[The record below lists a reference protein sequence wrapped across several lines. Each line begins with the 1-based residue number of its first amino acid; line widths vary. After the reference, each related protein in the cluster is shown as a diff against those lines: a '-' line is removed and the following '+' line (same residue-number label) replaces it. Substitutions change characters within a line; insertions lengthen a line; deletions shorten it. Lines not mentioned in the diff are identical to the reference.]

1 MYKRFLSALV
11 IAMFLCSSATFAYDD
26 VNKDSEYFNSVQY
39 LMKQGVFTNT
49 KSFKPD
55 TLISKVDFIKYLVL
69 FEDDTPEFAKKI
81 NLPFSDT
88 QNNAWYAP
96 YVHEAIQYG
105 ILSDKDEK
113 LYPYKKVSLM
123 DAVELLFHSRHIPI
137 PKKWKGGKIPYNDVA
152 KNHRVG
158 PMIMQALNFGIVEP
172 ERDDYA
178 GIYKRI
184 TKGQAAKMIY
194 NMNLVNLASSRSTT
208 KNALNTLNGELQ
220 KVISI
225 WNLIEGNFV
234 NKDDLDYNALSEGA
248 IKGLVEAVDDPY
260 TAYLDPKQNNAF
272 SDDLDGEIEGIG
284 AYIGINDDKDITIV
298 SPIAGSPAEAA
309 GIKAGDIIKKVDGVD
324 VEGLTLYEVVNKIK
338 GKKGTSVNLTVL
350 RGSNTK
356 NIMVLRDTIIIHA
369 VETKIIN
376 DIMVIKITT
385 FSQKAAKEF
394 QDAVEIVQAN
404 NKIKGIVIDLRD
416 NPGGLLNAATAIL
429 DHILRKDSVSLNVK
443 YNFLSYT
450 QYANGPSELADYPM
464 AVIINK
470 GSASA
475 SEIVAGALQDY
486 DIATIVGEQSFGKG
500 TVQEI
505 NYFSD
510 SSSLK
515 LTVAKWLTPLNH
527 DIQKFGITPEVKIV
541 DNLSTSHDEV
551 LNKAI
556 NEVKK
561 RM

>member
-1 MYKRFLSALV
+1 
-11 IAMFLCSSATFAYDD
+11 
-26 VNKDSEYFNSVQY
+26 
-39 LMKQGVFTNT
+39 
-49 KSFKPD
+49 
-55 TLISKVDFIKYLVL
+55 
-69 FEDDTPEFAKKI
+69 
-81 NLPFSDT
+81 
-88 QNNAWYAP
+88 
-96 YVHEAIQYG
+96 
-105 ILSDKDEK
+105 
-113 LYPYKKVSLM
+113 
-123 DAVELLFHSRHIPI
+123 
-137 PKKWKGGKIPYNDVA
+137 
-152 KNHRVG
+152 
-158 PMIMQALNFGIVEP
+158 
-172 ERDDYA
+172 
-178 GIYKRI
+178 
-184 TKGQAAKMIY
+184 
-194 NMNLVNLASSRSTT
+194 
-208 KNALNTLNGELQ
+208 
-220 KVISI
+220 
-225 WNLIEGNFV
+225 
-234 NKDDLDYNALSEGA
+234 
-248 IKGLVEAVDDPY
+248 
-260 TAYLDPKQNNAF
+260 
-272 SDDLDGEIEGIG
+272 
-284 AYIGINDDKDITIV
+284 
-298 SPIAGSPAEAA
+298 
-309 GIKAGDIIKKVDGVD
+309 
-324 VEGLTLYEVVNKIK
+324 
-338 GKKGTSVNLTVL
+338 
-350 RGSNTK
+350 
-356 NIMVLRDTIIIHA
+356 LRDTIIIHA